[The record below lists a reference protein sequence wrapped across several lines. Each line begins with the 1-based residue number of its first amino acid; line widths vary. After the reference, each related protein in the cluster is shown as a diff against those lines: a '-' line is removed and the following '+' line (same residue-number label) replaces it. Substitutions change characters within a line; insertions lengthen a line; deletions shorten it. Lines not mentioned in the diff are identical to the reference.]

1 MVGKLRQVVESILC
15 GLGGKGWLLLE
26 WDIVGRYAKKKARI
40 IILGRTKSSQCS
52 TKFKEEMNM
61 KNDHYNEEKNQNE
74 NNAVCGYRRE
84 VLKELEFTISAELF
98 AEVDINPY
106 EELDL
111 TVERGRIIIAP
122 KTILGRIPEELLELY
137 EQIGISREKVAVI
150 LGEAMDKA
158 GGFDEMVKAMKGG
171 QLD

>member
-1 MVGKLRQVVESILC
+1 
-15 GLGGKGWLLLE
+15 
-26 WDIVGRYAKKKARI
+26 
-40 IILGRTKSSQCS
+40 
-52 TKFKEEMNM
+52 M
-61 KNDHYNEEKNQNE
+61 KNNHYNEEKNQNA
-74 NNAVCGYRRE
+74 NDGVCGYRRE

-98 AEVDINPY
+98 AEADINPY

-137 EQIGISREKVAVI
+137 EQIGISKEKVAAI

-158 GGFDEMVKAMKGG
+158 GGFDEMVKAIQEG